1 MARMDI
7 RKARALAEQMIM
19 SGQNDGLTREDLVQQ
34 IIAKAEGAGAP
45 GTAIGAALVP
55 VTVTPAQTAPMQP
68 GVPLRAP
75 KPTTEMVPQPQE
87 QELPVA
93 PQRAAR
99 PSRYQ
104 PELDRVM
111 ANIAV
116 AEQAMAG
123 QQPNVT
129 DQIRL
134 GGLKQQAERLGALV
148 RAEQSP
154 EAEIPEE
161 MRAAME
167 GRQARL
173 TRREELL
180 AEQKARSPFAALLA
194 AGAAGA
200 QGRRGE
206 TDVEA
211 ITRILQA
218 GFGGYDQSRRGFE
231 EGTENIAE
239 ARDQA
244 MIDRYNMQMQAQELA
259 RQRALEIMG
268 IGEKAEDRAV
278 RDVRLPT
285 QLATE
290 AAQADLAKFK
300 AKVAPE
306 EFATEQDVR
315 RAQAANYREISGGGR
330 GGVDVEGRA
339 DRAEAGKAAARYRGY
354 AARYEALRAANPGA
368 TMQALREADP
378 KTVDDYLA
386 AKAEL
391 EGYSS
396 ELERTQGFTPYIG
409 GRNPSVGA
417 LTGGRKP
424 PVAGARLAPDGKY
437 YVPDPKRPGKYL
449 QVG

>member
-1 MARMDI
+1 MAAMDI
-7 RKARALAEQMIM
+7 RKARALAEQRIR
-19 SGQNDGLTREDLVQQ
+19 SGQNNGLALEDLVQQ
-34 IIAKAEGAGAP
+34 IIAESAGAP
-45 GTAIGAALVP
+45 DTAIGNALMVVP
-55 VTVTPAQTAPMQP
+55 PRTVTPATPAPMQP
-68 GVPLRAP
+68 GVQLVAP
-75 KPTTEMVPQPQE
+75 KPTAEM
-87 QELPVA
+87 A
-93 PQRAAR
+93 PQRAASR

-104 PELDRVM
+104 PELDRVR
-111 ANIAV
+111 ANLGVAQKAMSDAV
-116 AEQAMAG
+116 AGG
-123 QQPNVT
+123 QKPNVA

-134 GGLKQQAERLGALV
+134 ATLQEQADRLDALV
-148 RAEQSP
+148 RAEGSP

-161 MRAAME
+161 MRAALE

-173 TRREELL
+173 ARREELL
-180 AEQKARSPFAALLA
+180 AEAKARSPWEALIAGGAAL
-194 AGAAGA
+194 A

-206 TDVEA
+206 RFTEA
-211 ITRILQA
+211 LTRGLQTGIMDYGRARRA
-218 GFGGYDQSRRGFE
+218 GE
-231 EGTENIAE
+231 EGADSIAE

-244 MIDRYNMQMQAQELA
+244 LMDRYNMQERAREAA
-259 RQRALEIMG
+259 RQRALEMMG
-268 IGEKAEDRAV
+268 IGEKAEERAV
-278 RDVRLPT
+278 RNVRLPQELRT
-285 QLATE
+285 GE
-290 AAQADLAKFK
+290 AQAALAEFK